1 MSHTRRD
8 KGKANWPQSSGCH
21 QVTMRPEK
29 SLLCLSLFFSFS
41 SWAPLEPVK
50 VLCMLGESEAKVPR
64 VQASASVTHEDSI
77 GKTTSPTSQL
87 YDVLSLTLT
96 NMTLM
101 LRKQRLR
108 RCLDFGLLL
117 WKWYCAACLEGHRTV
132 GWGGNAHFVGI
143 SRYHAGCHL
152 RLIISR

>member
-1 MSHTRRD
+1 MLNEVSHTRRD
-8 KGKANWPQSSGCH
+8 KGKASWPKGSRCH
-21 QVTMRPEK
+21 QVTMR
-29 SLLCLSLFFSFS
+29 LFFPSPPGFS
-41 SWAPLEPVK
+41 SEPVK
-50 VLCMLGESEAKVPR
+50 VLCMLGESEAEVPR
-64 VQASASVTHEDSI
+64 VQASTSATHQDRI

-96 NMTLM
+96 NTTLM

-117 WKWYCAACLEGHRTV
+117 WKWYCAACLEGHRMV
-132 GWGGNAHFVGI
+132 GSGGDAHFVGI

-152 RLIISR
+152 RLIICR